1 MSEEAR
7 AAAAG
12 PAAAAGRAAAAALA
26 ACLLLAGCAPG
37 DTAADRGE
45 AAPADQEASRLRL
58 LDLWA
63 AGDPAFG
70 VFVPDEREGA
80 ERAPDGS
87 RLPALYTTEGG
98 RRLAANPLYDYVFL
112 NLEPAYDAASVRALA
127 TGLREGGAEAR
138 PALLVRIPP
147 ISEDGEAA
155 AGARVAEALAN
166 GADGVVLPHVRSP
179 EEARVAVGLFEEA
192 GADVWSPGNPDGGVI
207 AMLMIEDP
215 GAVATAREI
224 ADVPG
229 YSVLACGIGSL
240 TQAMGRDR
248 EAAEAANL
256 DVLAHATRVGRPD
269 MITANAEDVARR
281 IEEGFLGLLMSGS
294 GADEAIRVG
303 RAAAGR

>member
-1 MSEEAR
+1 VSADAR
-7 AAAAG
+7 AAAA
-12 PAAAAGRAAAAALA
+12 AFA

-37 DTAADRGE
+37 DTAPDRGE
-45 AAPADQEASRLRL
+45 GAQTDQEASRL

-70 VFVPDEREGA
+70 VFVPDEREGGD
-80 ERAPDGS
+80 RAPDGS

-127 TGLREGGAEAR
+127 TGLREGGGEER

-147 ISEDGEAA
+147 ISEDGQAA

-179 EEARVAVGLFEEA
+179 EEARMAVGLFEEA
-192 GADVWSPGNPDGGVI
+192 GADVWSPGNPGGGVI

-240 TQAMGRDR
+240 TRAVGGDR
-248 EAAEAANL
+248 EAAEAGNL
-256 DVLAHATRVGRPD
+256 DVLEHATRVGRPD

-281 IEEGFLGLLMSGS
+281 IEEGFLGLLMSGP